1 MSEFDKFARDYEAIL
16 SESIKSSGFSL
27 SYFDEYKIKEIYTF
41 VKSEGLRDNEI
52 KFLNFGCGTGRSEKI
67 IRKYFKK
74 SVICSIDISE
84 KSVAVAKENNKDL
97 DNIMFKSFD
106 GYRIPFDDKFDI
118 IHVAN
123 VFHHIP
129 HGEHQAVL
137 EGIYQN
143 LNKNGF
149 LFIFEHNP
157 FNPITLKIVRS
168 CELDK
173 DAKLLNP
180 FYTNRILSQ
189 SGFEWRRIR
198 FIHFFPKIFWFLF
211 SVEKYLRKIPFGA
224 QYYFAAKKGRTLS
237 SF

>member
-1 MSEFDKFARDYEAIL
+1 MSEFDKFARDYESIL
-16 SESIKSSGFSL
+16 SESISAYGFSP
-27 SYFDEYKIKEIYTF
+27 SYFDEYKIREVCRF
-41 VKSEGLRDNEI
+41 VKSEGLKNKQI
-52 KFLNFGCGTGRSEKI
+52 KFLNFGCGTGRSEKL

-74 SVICSIDISE
+74 SIIFSIDVSE
-84 KSVAVAKENNKDL
+84 KSIEIARENNREL
-97 DNIMFKSFD
+97 DNVVFKSFD
-106 GYRIPFDDKFDI
+106 GYQIPFEDRFDI
-118 IHVAN
+118 IFAAN
-123 VFHHIP
+123 VFHHIT
-129 HGEHQAVL
+129 HEEHPVVL
-137 EGIYQN
+137 KRIYQN
-143 LNKNGF
+143 LNENGF

-168 CELDK
+168 CEFDK

-211 SVEKYLRKIPFGA
+211 PVEKYLRKIPFGA
-224 QYYFAAKKGRTLS
+224 QYYFVAKKGRTLS